1 MTIIIF
7 TRHEREGAKFRFIIS
22 PFAFSIP
29 EQIKKKGLWEV
40 KEKVSE
46 LFQRKE
52 TILYAAEIRNV
63 VFS

>member
-1 MTIIIF
+1 M
-7 TRHEREGAKFRFIIS
+7 
-22 PFAFSIP
+22 FSIP
-29 EQIKKKGLWEV
+29 EQIKKNGLWEV

-63 VFS
+63 VFSQERTNCKEENYHVI